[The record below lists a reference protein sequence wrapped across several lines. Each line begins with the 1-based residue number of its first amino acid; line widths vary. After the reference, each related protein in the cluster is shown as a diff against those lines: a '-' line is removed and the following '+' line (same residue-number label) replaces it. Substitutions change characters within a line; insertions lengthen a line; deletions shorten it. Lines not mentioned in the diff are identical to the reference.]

1 MESLLRAMRE
11 DPSAG
16 VLDGIRP
23 EPTLEEARVELAREV
38 SRIAN
43 ALYKEKYGPLVGV
56 MSEPAITEVLRG
68 FEANLDRV
76 KGDITLV
83 IEELVDRVLPGSR
96 MQNKKGK

>member
-11 DPSAG
+11 DPSTG
-16 VLDGIRP
+16 VMDGIRP

-43 ALYKEKYGPLVGV
+43 ALFKDKYGPLVGV

-96 MQNKKGK
+96 VQDKERK

>member
-16 VLDGIRP
+16 VMDGIRP

-43 ALYKEKYGPLVGV
+43 ALFKDKYGPLVGV
-56 MSEPAITEVLRG
+56 MSEPAINEVLRG
-68 FEANLDRV
+68 FEVNLDRV
-76 KGDITLV
+76 KGDITFV

-96 MQNKKGK
+96 VQDKERK

>member
-16 VLDGIRP
+16 VMDGIRP

-43 ALYKEKYGPLVGV
+43 ALFKDKYGPLVGV

-83 IEELVDRVLPGSR
+83 IEELVDRILPGSR

>member
-43 ALYKEKYGPLVGV
+43 ALFKDKYGPLVGV
-56 MSEPAITEVLRG
+56 ISEPAITEVLRG

-96 MQNKKGK
+96 VQDKERK

>member
-16 VLDGIRP
+16 VMDGIRP

-43 ALYKEKYGPLVGV
+43 ALFKDKYGPLVGV

-68 FEANLDRV
+68 FEANLNRV

-96 MQNKKGK
+96 VQDKERK

>member
-11 DPSAG
+11 DPSVG
-16 VLDGIRP
+16 VMEGIRQ

-43 ALYKEKYGPLVGV
+43 ALFKDKYGPLVGV
-56 MSEPAITEVLRG
+56 ISEPAITEVLRG

-96 MQNKKGK
+96 VQDKERK

>member
-43 ALYKEKYGPLVGV
+43 ALFKDKYGPLVGV

-68 FEANLDRV
+68 FEANIDRV

-96 MQNKKGK
+96 VQDKERK

>member
-11 DPSAG
+11 DPTAG
-16 VLDGIRP
+16 IFDGIRQ
-23 EPTLEEARVELAREV
+23 EPSLDEARVELAREV

-43 ALYKEKYGPLVGV
+43 ALFKDKYGPLVGV

-68 FEANLDRV
+68 FEANLDRI

-83 IEELVDRVLPGSR
+83 IEELVDRALPGSR
-96 MQNKKGK
+96 MQDKKGK

>member
-43 ALYKEKYGPLVGV
+43 ALFKDKYGPLVGV

-68 FEANLDRV
+68 FEANLNRV

-96 MQNKKGK
+96 VQDKERK

>member
-16 VLDGIRP
+16 VMDGIRP

-43 ALYKEKYGPLVGV
+43 ALFKDKYGPLVGV

-83 IEELVDRVLPGSR
+83 IEELVDRVLPGSWVQDKER
-96 MQNKKGK
+96 K

>member
-23 EPTLEEARVELAREV
+23 EPTLDEARVELAREV

-43 ALYKEKYGPLVGV
+43 ALLKDKYGPLVGIV
-56 MSEPAITEVLRG
+56 
-68 FEANLDRV
+68 
-76 KGDITLV
+76 TLV
-83 IEELVDRVLPGSR
+83 IEELVDRLLPGSR
-96 MQNKKGK
+96 MQNKEWK

>member
-43 ALYKEKYGPLVGV
+43 ALFKDKYGPLVGV

-96 MQNKKGK
+96 VQDKERK

>member
-23 EPTLEEARVELAREV
+23 EPTLDEARVELAREV

-43 ALYKEKYGPLVGV
+43 ALLKDKYGPLVGIV
-56 MSEPAITEVLRG
+56 TEPAITEILRG

-76 KGDITLV
+76 KGDVTLV
-83 IEELVDRVLPGSR
+83 IEELVDRLLPGSR
-96 MQNKKGK
+96 MQNKEWK

>member
-16 VLDGIRP
+16 VMDGIRP

-38 SRIAN
+38 SRIVN
-43 ALYKEKYGPLVGV
+43 ALFKDKYGPLVGV
-56 MSEPAITEVLRG
+56 MSEPALTEALRG

>member
-16 VLDGIRP
+16 VMDGIRP

-43 ALYKEKYGPLVGV
+43 ALFKDKYGPLVGV
-56 MSEPAITEVLRG
+56 MSEPAINEILRVFEV
-68 FEANLDRV
+68 NLDRV
-76 KGDITLV
+76 KGDITFV
-83 IEELVDRVLPGSR
+83 IEELVDRVLPGS
-96 MQNKKGK
+96 QVQDKKRK

>member
-16 VLDGIRP
+16 VMDGIRP

-43 ALYKEKYGPLVGV
+43 ALFKDKYGPLVGV

-96 MQNKKGK
+96 VQDKERK

>member
-16 VLDGIRP
+16 VMDGIRP
-23 EPTLEEARVELAREV
+23 EPTLEEARAELAREV

-43 ALYKEKYGPLVGV
+43 ALFKDKYGPLVGV

-96 MQNKKGK
+96 VQDKERK

>member
-43 ALYKEKYGPLVGV
+43 ALFKDKYGPLVGV

-83 IEELVDRVLPGSR
+83 IEELVDRVLPGSWVQDKER
-96 MQNKKGK
+96 K

>member
-23 EPTLEEARVELAREV
+23 EPTLEEARVELAHEV

-43 ALYKEKYGPLVGV
+43 ALFKEKYGPLVGV
-56 MSEPAITEVLRG
+56 MSEPAMTEVLRG

>member
-16 VLDGIRP
+16 VMDGIRP

-43 ALYKEKYGPLVGV
+43 ALFKDKYGPLVGV
-56 MSEPAITEVLRG
+56 MSEPAITEDLRG

-83 IEELVDRVLPGSR
+83 IEELVDRVLPGSWVQDKER
-96 MQNKKGK
+96 K